1 MRKSKSTP
9 VVIDQSLNPRKS
21 TNSSKWEDSSPNGP
35 ISSLVPPPAD
45 DHLTIALRRLDI
57 EPEDLELVPKVSDS
71 IAACFGK
78 DPRFPREKVINLLAG
93 STIPAARA
101 FIETWKTISK
111 KDWDV
116 LPFEAVCLKAQVS
129 PLEVFGAIVLSA
141 RDISRQQSALKA
153 ILAHPEVV
161 ESTVESAKSPLGFM
175 DRKMLHEA
183 VGFLTTKQGSS
194 IAINVNQTT
203 AESKNSENPVE
214 VEEKAWMNSFPR
226 ISESLETW
234 SERRRQLSDGKQE

>member
-1 MRKSKSTP
+1 M
-9 VVIDQSLNPRKS
+9 
-21 TNSSKWEDSSPNGP
+21 
-35 ISSLVPPPAD
+35 
-45 DHLTIALRRLDI
+45 
-57 EPEDLELVPKVSDS
+57 ELVPKVSED

-78 DPRFPREKVINLLAG
+78 DKRFPREKVINLLAG
-93 STIPAARA
+93 SPLPAARA
-101 FIETWKTISK
+101 FIETWKQISK

-116 LPFEAVCLKAQVS
+116 LPFEAVCVKACVS
-129 PLEVFGAIVLSA
+129 PVEMLGVIVKSA
-141 RDISRQQSALKA
+141 TYIAAQKSALKA

-161 ESTVESAKSPLGFM
+161 DATIDNAKKELGFM

-183 VGFLTTKQGSS
+183 VGFLATKQGSS
-194 IAINVNQTT
+194 IAINVNQPT

-234 SERRRQLSDGKQE
+234 SERRRQLGDGK